1 MGVVARYGTGGHMVW
16 FEFYDDESPIVSK
29 VIIKAESRAGIAAI
43 LRKYHKAKLAVIKS
57 KREDYPKYGYRYL
70 ARKDATARI
79 FTTTK
84 DGLPL
89 VKIYD
94 FFHGKAGFLGL
105 VQNTIAR
112 LNYGY
117 RQIRRGRENG
127 Y

>member
-1 MGVVARYGTGGHMVW
+1 MPVVARYGQGGHMVW

-29 VIIKAESRAGIAAI
+29 VIIKAEDRAGVAKI
-43 LRKYHKAKLAVIKS
+43 LRRYHKAKLAVMKS
-57 KREDYPKYGYRYL
+57 ADADYPKYGYRYL

-79 FTTTK
+79 FTTDK
-84 DGLPL
+84 NGIPL